1 MNWPVEFEAQMRDML
16 GAEAEALFDA
26 LQAPYFRGVRMN
38 KRKKAALPDG
48 TMDAVP
54 WTENAYYLAID
65 SLAGASIE
73 HTAGAFYLQEPSA
86 MAAAAALN
94 VQENDI
100 VLDLCAAPGGKS
112 TQMAARLKGGTLI
125 ANEINLARAQVLSSN
140 IERLGIP
147 NAVVTSAAPETLAA
161 RWKNVFD
168 KILVDAPCSG
178 EGMFRR
184 HPEAMQEW
192 TAQSPEGCAAR
203 QLGILEAAAQ
213 MLRFGGRMV
222 YSTCTFNR
230 LENDAQIA
238 RFLEAHPEFSLVPFA
253 LNGLPPAKNGTL
265 HIWPH
270 QVRGE
275 GHFVALL
282 KKEGTPEKRSSWHCP
297 PPTKNERLLAEQFL
311 SENVKEQHTVNG
323 VFAGRIVEAPTFLP
337 PLDKIKVL
345 RLGLHLGTLKGKTF
359 LPDHA
364 MVVSDVF
371 LKDVPLSKEQALSYL
386 HGEALP
392 ASENLR
398 GFITLSFEGLTLG
411 FGKASDGQI
420 KNHYPKGLRK

>member
-16 GAEAEALFDA
+16 GAEAAAFFDA

-48 TMDAVP
+48 TLDAVP
-54 WTENAYYLAID
+54 WAENAYYLALD
-65 SLAGASIE
+65 SLAGASIQ

-112 TQMAARLKGGTLI
+112 TQMAARLTGGTLI
-125 ANEINLARAQVLSSN
+125 ANEINPARAQVLSSN

-147 NAVVTSAAPETLAA
+147 NAIVTSAAPETLAA

-184 HPEAMQEW
+184 HPEAVQEW
-192 TAQSPEGCAAR
+192 TPQSPEGCAAR
-203 QLGILEAAAQ
+203 QRGILEAAAQ
-213 MLRFGGRMV
+213 MLRSGGRMV

-253 LNGLPPAKNGTL
+253 LNGLPPAKDGTL

-282 KKEGTPEKRSSWHCP
+282 EKEGTPEKRTSWCCP
-297 PPTKNERLLAEQFL
+297 QPTKDERLLAEQFL
-311 SENVKEQHTVNG
+311 TENVKVPHTANG
-323 VFAGRIVEAPTFLP
+323 VFAGRIVEAPAFLP

-364 MVVSDVF
+364 LAVSDGF
-371 LKDVPLSKEQALSYL
+371 LQDVPLSKEQALSYL

-392 ASENLR
+392 APDTLR
-398 GFITLSFEGLTLG
+398 GFVTLSFEGLPLG